1 MSTQRTTSAKGW
13 AACLAAI
20 FGGMSLALLQNKL
33 TPVMNVIMDAF
44 HIDMTM
50 AGLLSTIFTVMG
62 VVMALPAAG
71 MLKKFGPKTSGLIA
85 FACAFAGSVL
95 GILTENVS
103 IMLVSRVTEGT
114 GIGIIAVLAPSVISM
129 WFPPE
134 KRGLPMGIW
143 GSWMMV
149 SQTALFFTG
158 TAITDAWGWR
168 GMWILG
174 IAVCVIAAALFAAF
188 VSSPSPE
195 ENYADVE
202 SDDVTVVAGI
212 KSGPQWILAI
222 AALCYTFCCFTF
234 ANWISTYWTEVT
246 PWGASGVGNWVAIF
260 FLVEMIYTWIVGAVL
275 DRFRSKKLV
284 GVVSMVIYGALGV
297 VAFTATS
304 TPAIYVFTFTYTI
317 FEALAVTAIWSIAP
331 DFAKDPRYAGVAL
344 GVLNIGLNLGTLL
357 SAPASG
363 AIQQQFGWTGVA
375 VCFCATAV
383 FGAVALAV
391 AKAPGA
397 QSESRVVTKGA
408 KKQSSP
414 IHGESVVQTV

>member
-50 AGLLSTIFTVMG
+50 TGLLSTIFTVMG

-85 FACAFAGSVL
+85 FACAIAGSVL

-103 IMLVSRVTEGT
+103 IMLVSRVIEGT

-246 PWGASGVGNWVAIF
+246 PWGASGVG
-260 FLVEMIYTWIVGAVL
+260 
-275 DRFRSKKLV
+275 
-284 GVVSMVIYGALGV
+284 MVIYGALGI

-357 SAPASG
+357 SAPVSG

-397 QSESRVVTKGA
+397 QSESRAVIKGA

-414 IHGESVVQTV
+414 IHGENVAQTV

>member
-1 MSTQRTTSAKGW
+1 MSSQRSVSAKGW

-33 TPVMNVIMDAF
+33 TPVMNVIMEAF
-44 HIDMTM
+44 HIDMAM

-85 FACAFAGSVL
+85 FACAIAGSIL
-95 GILTENVS
+95 GILTENVT
-103 IMLVSRVTEGT
+103 IMLVSRVVEGT

-158 TAITDAWGWR
+158 TVITDNWGWR
-168 GMWILG
+168 GMWALG
-174 IAVCVIAAALFAAF
+174 IIVCVVAAILFAIF
-188 VSSPSPE
+188 VKSPDAE

-202 SDDVTVVAGI
+202 SDDVTVTAGV
-212 KSGPQWILAI
+212 KSAPQWILAF
-222 AALCYTFCCFTF
+222 AAMCYTFCCFTF
-234 ANWISTYWTEVT
+234 ANWISSYWTEVT
-246 PWGASGVGNWVAIF
+246 PWGAAGVGSWVGIL
-260 FLVEMIYTWIVGAVL
+260 FLVEMIYTWIVGAIL
-275 DRFRSKKLV
+275 DRIRNRKIV
-284 GVVSMVIYGALGV
+284 GVIGLVIYGALGV

-304 TPAIYVFTFTYTI
+304 VPVIYVFTFTYTI
-317 FEALAVTAIWSIAP
+317 FEALAVTAIWAIAP
-331 DFAKDPRYAGVAL
+331 EYAKDPRYAGVAL

-357 SAPASG
+357 SAPVSG
-363 AIQQQFGWTGVA
+363 AIQQQFGWSGVA
-375 VCFCATAV
+375 VCFCAIAV
-383 FGAVALAV
+383 IGAVALFMAKMPKQQENPAAV
-391 AKAPGA
+391 
-397 QSESRVVTKGA
+397 SECDASACETN
-408 KKQSSP
+408 SP
-414 IHGESVVQTV
+414 NPA

>member
-1 MSTQRTTSAKGW
+1 
-13 AACLAAI
+13 
-20 FGGMSLALLQNKL
+20 
-33 TPVMNVIMDAF
+33 
-44 HIDMTM
+44 
-50 AGLLSTIFTVMG
+50 
-62 VVMALPAAG
+62 
-71 MLKKFGPKTSGLIA
+71 
-85 FACAFAGSVL
+85 
-95 GILTENVS
+95 
-103 IMLVSRVTEGT
+103 
-114 GIGIIAVLAPSVISM
+114 
-129 WFPPE
+129 
-134 KRGLPMGIW
+134 
-143 GSWMMV
+143 
-149 SQTALFFTG
+149 
-158 TAITDAWGWR
+158 
-168 GMWILG
+168 MWILG

-284 GVVSMVIYGALGV
+284 GVVSMVIYGALGI

-357 SAPASG
+357 SAPVSG

-397 QSESRVVTKGA
+397 QSESRAVIKGA

-414 IHGESVVQTV
+414 IHGENVAQTV